1 MACFCSYRTDL
12 FTSILTDIKFI
23 NYWTDPVTDNLERR
37 FQEHMS
43 GNGSKATR
51 ESKPLRIIHKE
62 SFPDQSTALDRERQL
77 KR

>member
-23 NYWTDPVTDNLERR
+23 NYWTDP
-37 FQEHMS
+37 F
-43 GNGSKATR
+43 NGSKATR